1 MITRRE
7 RSSPLFYALSVLLVV
22 GCGTCAKSPAP
33 RAKSRTWAGA
43 GLRPETALKSGV
55 TGEPLI
61 RVLLM
66 DGVNELAVA
75 IPGPYQ
81 VRGGDTILAQGPNLH
96 KIRITLVKGTPP
108 RVMIGQLACPPG
120 TVEIVPSTPGTLRLY
135 FTRPGR
141 QEFSRRY
148 QGYARITARP
158 NSGRGGTNLI
168 GNATA
173 IDVVNLIPLEDYLP
187 SVLQAE
193 LYPNWHLETY
203 RVQAIAARTY
213 ALYQMRTANRE
224 LGYDVRATEASQVYK
239 GIEGLPDNLHA
250 RRAARETRGIVCTWA
265 SPRGEKIFPTYYSS
279 ACGGMTQDVANCF
292 NDPSIP
298 PLAGRVK
305 CTYCKI
311 GGRVY
316 RWEPVRMSKSAVTQ
330 LFVKRFPEHAQLD
343 SIQTIDVV
351 NTTADGRPLTLRLR
365 GANGHNATVDSYA
378 FRLAMGGHRVLSN
391 HCRIAD
397 LGSEFEFRN
406 GRGFGHS
413 VGMCQ
418 WGAEGQARLGT
429 RASEILRFY
438 YPQSHLKR
446 AY

>member
-1 MITRRE
+1 MIMRCE
-7 RSSPLFYALSVLLVV
+7 RSSLLCLALSVLVV
-22 GCGTCAKSPAP
+22 VACGSCTKSPAP
-33 RAKSRTWAGA
+33 RAKSRTWTGA
-43 GLRPETALKSGV
+43 GLRSETALKSGV

-81 VRGGDTILAQGPNLH
+81 VRRGDTILAQGPNLH
-96 KIRITLVKGTPP
+96 KIRVTLVKGTPP
-108 RVMIGQLACPPG
+108 RVMIGQLACPAG
-120 TVEIVPSTPGTLRLY
+120 MVEIVPSTPGTLRLY

-148 QGYARITARP
+148 RGNARITARP
-158 NSGRGGTNLI
+158 ISSRSGSNPIGG
-168 GNATA
+168 AAA
-173 IDVVNLIPLEDYLP
+173 IDVVNVVALEDYLP

-213 ALYQMRTANRE
+213 ALYQMRIANRE
-224 LGYDVRATEASQVYK
+224 KSYDVRATEASQVYK
-239 GIEGLPDNLHA
+239 GIEGLPGNLHA
-250 RRAARETRGIVCTWA
+250 RRAARETRGIVCTWS

-298 PLAGRVK
+298 PLAGLVK

-330 LFVKRFPEHAQLD
+330 LFVKRFPEHARLD
-343 SIQTIDVV
+343 SIQAIEVV
-351 NTTADGRPLTLRLR
+351 NKTGDGRPLTLRLT
-365 GANGHNATVDSYA
+365 GTNGYKATVNSYA

-391 HCRIAD
+391 HCRIVD
-397 LGSEFEFRN
+397 LGSEFEFRD

-438 YPQSHLKR
+438 YPQSRLKR